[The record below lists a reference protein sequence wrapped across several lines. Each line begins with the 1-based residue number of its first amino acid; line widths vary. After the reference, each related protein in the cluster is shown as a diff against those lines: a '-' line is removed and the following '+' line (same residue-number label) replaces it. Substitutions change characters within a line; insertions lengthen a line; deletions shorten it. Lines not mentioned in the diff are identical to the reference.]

1 MSSLNKKGLA
11 LTGFV
16 VTYKAMKARHASR
29 EIALLALF
37 QLEKQGQLDAAR
49 ELTQPDVWDQLVLA
63 AVRALTENAQNVIR
77 DEATTI
83 GEFAE
88 YIAEVE
94 LEHPENEALPLEA
107 PLKSIKLPTSKGMME
122 RAEKLAKAAE
132 RILEASRFNE
142 LHALSNI
149 ADVQEHSIVLVT
161 AVQKNIEAI
170 DRAIE
175 HYSEGWALNRLT
187 KMDRALLRLT
197 LGEMNHVADVDV
209 SVSIDEAVVLAKQY
223 SEDESYKF
231 INGVLGRIAREAGV
245 QHEALPELTTAE

>member
-1 MSSLNKKGLA
+1 
-11 LTGFV
+11 
-16 VTYKAMKARHASR
+16 MKARHASR

-37 QLEKQGQLDAAR
+37 QLEKQGQLDATR
-49 ELTQPDVWDQLVLA
+49 ELAQADVWDQLVLA

-77 DEATTI
+77 DEASVI

-88 YIAEVE
+88 YIADVE
-94 LEHPENEALPLEA
+94 LSHPDNEALPLEA
-107 PLKSIKLPTSKGMME
+107 PIQPVKVPTTQQMMD
-122 RAEKLAKAAE
+122 RAERLAKAAE

-149 ADVQEHSIVLVT
+149 TDVREHAIALVT
-161 AVQKNIEAI
+161 AVQHNIARI
-170 DRAIE
+170 DAAIE
-175 HYSEGWALNRLT
+175 QYSEGWALNRLT

-197 LGEMNHVADVDV
+197 LGEMNHVPDVDV
-209 SVSIDEAVVLAKQY
+209 SISIDEAVMLAKQY

-245 QHEALPELTTAE
+245 EHEALPTLSTAE